1 MRRLLLLRHAKSDRP
16 PGVSD
21 IDRPL
26 DARGR
31 EAAPRMGAYL
41 AREGLRPDLALVSP
55 SRRTRE
61 TWEAVA
67 TALDAVPVRIVET
80 IYEAPPAALLEAV
93 RESPDTADTLIL
105 VGHNPGTEALAE
117 MLAAEGAP
125 AAQKRLAQGFPTAA
139 LAVIAFDVAQWSEVG
154 RNGRLERFVRP
165 KDLSPDLTD

>member
-16 PGVSD
+16 PGVPD
-21 IDRPL
+21 RDRPL

-67 TALDAVPVRIVET
+67 TALDAVPVRVVET
-80 IYEAPPAALLEAV
+80 IYEAPPESLLAAV
-93 RESPDTADTLIL
+93 RAGPDTAETLIL

-125 AAQKRLAQGFPTAA
+125 AARTRLAQGFPTAA
-139 LAVIAFDVAQWSEVG
+139 LAVIAFDVARWSDIG

-165 KDLSPDLTD
+165 KDLDPDLTD

>member
-16 PGVSD
+16 AGVPD

-41 AREGLRPDLALVSP
+41 ASEGLHPDLALVSP
-55 SRRTRE
+55 AKRTRE

-67 TALDAVPVRIVET
+67 ASLGAVPAQIVET
-80 IYEAPPAALLEAV
+80 IYEAPPASLLEAV
-93 RESPDTADTLIL
+93 RAAPDSAETLIL
-105 VGHNPGTEALAE
+105 VGHNPGMEALADR
-117 MLAAEGAP
+117 LVGAGPRAARS
-125 AAQKRLAQGFPTAA
+125 RLAQGFPTAA
-139 LAVIAFDVAQWSEVG
+139 LAVIEFDADSWG
-154 RNGRLERFVRP
+154 AIDGDGRLERFVRP

>member
-67 TALDAVPVRIVET
+67 TALDAVPFEIVES
-80 IYEAPPAALLEAV
+80 IYEAPPASLLAAV
-93 RESPDTADTLIL
+93 RAGPDTAGTLIL

-117 MLAAEGAP
+117 MLVADGAP
-125 AAQKRLAQGFPTAA
+125 AARKRLAQGFPTAA
-139 LAVIAFDVAQWSEVG
+139 LAVIAFDVAHWSDIG
-154 RNGRLERFVRP
+154 RSGRLERFVRP